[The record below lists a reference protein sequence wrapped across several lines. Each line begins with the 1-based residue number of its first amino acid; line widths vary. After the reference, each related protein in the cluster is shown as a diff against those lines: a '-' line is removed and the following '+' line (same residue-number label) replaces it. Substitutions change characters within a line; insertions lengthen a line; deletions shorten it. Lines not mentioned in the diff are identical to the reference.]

1 MAKNIDRLDGDG
13 LMENYYI
20 FSFIHLTDIYSCP
33 GSRSGRVSIILP
45 QQEPHTHTHTHTHR
59 KYTFSTAVFPH
70 LLAILYQFQIMA
82 NSLSTL
88 KIQIS

>member
-1 MAKNIDRLDGDG
+1 MAKNTDRLDGDG

-33 GSRSGRVSIILP
+33 GNRSGRVSIILP
-45 QQEPHTHTHTHTHR
+45 QQAHHTHTHTHR
-59 KYTFSTAVFPH
+59 KYTFSTALFPH

>member
-45 QQEPHTHTHTHTHR
+45 QQAHHTHTHTHTHTQEVHIFHC
-59 KYTFSTAVFPH
+59 TFSPSISYFVSVSNNGKQSFYAE
-70 LLAILYQFQIMA
+70 
-82 NSLSTL
+82 NSN
-88 KIQIS
+88 